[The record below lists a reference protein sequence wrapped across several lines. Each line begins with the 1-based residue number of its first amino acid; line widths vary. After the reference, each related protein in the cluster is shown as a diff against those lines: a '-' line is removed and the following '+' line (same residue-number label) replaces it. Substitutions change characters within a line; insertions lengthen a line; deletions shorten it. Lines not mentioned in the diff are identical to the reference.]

1 MPFALIPEGYKLQKV
16 TKLQKE
22 AVDKFYSSKNIDS
35 FLDGQASGE
44 LVKAVAIVVTPIVLA
59 ALAKQVDLPDFNIT
73 EFIDELLDTIHNKKF
88 KFTMMSK
95 IKELLY
101 NIYCFNYPIIDV
113 IKYMLKNIIKKWGM
127 M

>member
-59 ALAKQVDLPDFNIT
+59 ALAKQIDLPDFDVT
-73 EFIDELLDTIHNKKF
+73 DFIDKQLAKIPGLDLSGINTPF
-88 KFTMMSK
+88 
-95 IKELLY
+95 
-101 NIYCFNYPIIDV
+101 
-113 IKYMLKNIIKKWGM
+113 
-127 M
+127 

>member
-1 MPFALIPEGYKLQKV
+1 MPFALIPDGYKLQKV

-59 ALAKQVDLPDFNIT
+59 ALAKRVGDDVDLTGILDDILKQIPGFDLSALG
-73 EFIDELLDTIHNKKF
+73 EF
-88 KFTMMSK
+88 K
-95 IKELLY
+95 I
-101 NIYCFNYPIIDV
+101 
-113 IKYMLKNIIKKWGM
+113 G
-127 M
+127 

>member
-1 MPFALIPEGYKLQKV
+1 MPFELIPEGYKLQKV

-73 EFIDELLDTIHNKKF
+73 EFIDKQLEKIPGLDL
-88 KFTMMSK
+88 SA
-95 IKELLY
+95 LG
-101 NIYCFNYPIIDV
+101 NIS
-113 IKYMLKNIIKKWGM
+113 L
-127 M
+127 

>member
-22 AVDKFYSSKNIDS
+22 AVDKLYSSKNIYS

-59 ALAKQVDLPDFNIT
+59 ALAKQGVEGLPKLDDLLEKIPGFDLSALG
-73 EFIDELLDTIHNKKF
+73 EFSL
-88 KFTMMSK
+88 
-95 IKELLY
+95 
-101 NIYCFNYPIIDV
+101 
-113 IKYMLKNIIKKWGM
+113 
-127 M
+127 

>member
-1 MPFALIPEGYKLQKV
+1 MPLALIPDGYKVQKV

-59 ALAKQVDLPDFNIT
+59 ALAKQVDLPNFNIT
-73 EFIDELLDTIHNKKF
+73 DFIDKQLEKIPELDL
-88 KFTMMSK
+88 SA
-95 IKELLY
+95 LGQ
-101 NIYCFNYPIIDV
+101 FN
-113 IKYMLKNIIKKWGM
+113 L
-127 M
+127 

>member
-44 LVKAVAIVVTPIVLA
+44 LVKAVAIVVPPIVLA
-59 ALAKQVDLPDFNIT
+59 ALAKQIDLPDFNVT
-73 EFIDELLDTIHNKKF
+73 KFIDKQLEKIPGLDL
-88 KFTMMSK
+88 SA
-95 IKELLY
+95 LS
-101 NIYCFNYPIIDV
+101 NIS
-113 IKYMLKNIIKKWGM
+113 L
-127 M
+127 

>member
-1 MPFALIPEGYKLQKV
+1 MPFALIPDGYKLQKV

-59 ALAKQVDLPDFNIT
+59 ALAKQVDLPDFNVT
-73 EFIDELLDTIHNKKF
+73 DFIDKQLEKLPGLDL
-88 KFTMMSK
+88 SS
-95 IKELLY
+95 LGQ
-101 NIYCFNYPIIDV
+101 FN
-113 IKYMLKNIIKKWGM
+113 L
-127 M
+127 

>member
-73 EFIDELLDTIHNKKF
+73 EFIDKQLEKIPGLDL
-88 KFTMMSK
+88 SA
-95 IKELLY
+95 LG
-101 NIYCFNYPIIDV
+101 NIS
-113 IKYMLKNIIKKWGM
+113 L
-127 M
+127 

>member
-1 MPFALIPEGYKLQKV
+1 MPFALIPEGFKLQKV

-59 ALAKQVDLPDFNIT
+59 VLAKRGVEFAKEET
-73 EFIDELLDTIHNKKF
+73 EDILSAVVGTLGGVVSEENVKKLA
-88 KFTMMSK
+88 
-95 IKELLY
+95 E
-101 NIYCFNYPIIDV
+101 IIFFSQPGASAV
-113 IKYMLKNIIKKWGM
+113 F
-127 M
+127 

>member
-22 AVDKFYSSKNIDS
+22 AVDKFYTSQNVDS

-73 EFIDELLDTIHNKKF
+73 ELIDKQLEKIPGLDL
-88 KFTMMSK
+88 SA
-95 IKELLY
+95 LG
-101 NIYCFNYPIIDV
+101 NIS
-113 IKYMLKNIIKKWGM
+113 L
-127 M
+127 

>member
-1 MPFALIPEGYKLQKV
+1 MPFALIPEGYELKKV

-22 AVDKFYSSKNIDS
+22 AVDKFYTSQNVDS

-73 EFIDELLDTIHNKKF
+73 EFIDNQLAKIPGLDL
-88 KFTMMSK
+88 SA
-95 IKELLY
+95 LG
-101 NIYCFNYPIIDV
+101 NITP
-113 IKYMLKNIIKKWGM
+113 
-127 M
+127 

>member
-73 EFIDELLDTIHNKKF
+73 DFIDKQIEKIPGLDLSGINTLF
-88 KFTMMSK
+88 
-95 IKELLY
+95 
-101 NIYCFNYPIIDV
+101 
-113 IKYMLKNIIKKWGM
+113 
-127 M
+127 

>member
-1 MPFALIPEGYKLQKV
+1 MPFALIPDGYKLQKV

-59 ALAKQVDLPDFNIT
+59 ALAKQGVKGLPSLDKILENIPGLDLSALGQFN
-73 EFIDELLDTIHNKKF
+73 L
-88 KFTMMSK
+88 
-95 IKELLY
+95 
-101 NIYCFNYPIIDV
+101 
-113 IKYMLKNIIKKWGM
+113 
-127 M
+127 

>member
-59 ALAKQVDLPDFNIT
+59 VLAKQIDSDDIT
-73 EFIDELLDTIHNKKF
+73 SFIDKQLE
-88 KFTMMSK
+88 K
-95 IKELLY
+95 IPNFDLSALGEFSL
-101 NIYCFNYPIIDV
+101 
-113 IKYMLKNIIKKWGM
+113 
-127 M
+127 

>member
-1 MPFALIPEGYKLQKV
+1 MPFALIPDGYKLQKV

-73 EFIDELLDTIHNKKF
+73 DFIDKQIEKIPGLDL
-88 KFTMMSK
+88 SALGD
-95 IKELLY
+95 IKL
-101 NIYCFNYPIIDV
+101 
-113 IKYMLKNIIKKWGM
+113 
-127 M
+127 

>member
-22 AVDKFYSSKNIDS
+22 AVDKFYTSQNVDS

-73 EFIDELLDTIHNKKF
+73 EFIDKQLEKIPGLDL
-88 KFTMMSK
+88 SA
-95 IKELLY
+95 LG
-101 NIYCFNYPIIDV
+101 NIS
-113 IKYMLKNIIKKWGM
+113 L
-127 M
+127 